1 LTQNIKFSIFCFV
14 MEQKNFSFLSFL
26 AKIKSQFPH
35 AKTNFHKVVDDY
47 SNLNPVKNFEFL
59 VLVIN
64 KIEIINQYDKY
75 ISTTTTK

>member
-1 LTQNIKFSIFCFV
+1 LTQKIKFSTFYFV
-14 MEQKNFSFLSFL
+14 MEQKNFSFLSFI
-26 AKIKSQFPH
+26 AKINVQISHP
-35 AKTNFHKVVDDY
+35 KTNFHKVVDGY

>member
-1 LTQNIKFSIFCFV
+1 

-26 AKIKSQFPH
+26 AKIKAQFSHP
-35 AKTNFHKVVDDY
+35 KKNFYKVVDGY

-59 VLVIN
+59 VLDIN
-64 KIEIINQYDKY
+64 KIVNQYDKY

>member
-1 LTQNIKFSIFCFV
+1 
-14 MEQKNFSFLSFL
+14 MEQKNFSFLSFI
-26 AKIKSQFPH
+26 AKINVPFSHP
-35 AKTNFHKVVDDY
+35 KTNFYKVVDGY